1 VFEDSGVGSAH
12 ALFISH
18 EALFALVFILP
29 LYLSYQKPAS
39 VRATVSFQVVWSRTA
54 GRPALRS
61 MKALLRYL
69 FAQDTPKVV
78 LFRFCRLPVSRRIR
92 LHSSLARLRY
102 ATMSE
107 SAGHSSFKL
116 LVIIESCRVVS
127 FEIFKSRGKVKAL
140 CGSGKVPKVP

>member
-1 VFEDSGVGSAH
+1 MFEDSGVGSAH

-78 LFRFCRLPVSRRIR
+78 LFRFCRLPVSRRDKI
-92 LHSSLARLRY
+92 
-102 ATMSE
+102 T
-107 SAGHSSFKL
+107 
-116 LVIIESCRVVS
+116 
-127 FEIFKSRGKVKAL
+127 FEFGKVKI
-140 CGSGKVPKVP
+140 CHYE